1 MRMNDLLR
9 MKFFSLLS
17 ESSQVT
23 TDEMKNTYENFVNE
37 VKNLNQSDRNYAT
50 VYRTLSLTRIEL
62 TSLSKQFRYE
72 QGEKYT

>member
-1 MRMNDLLR
+1 MNDLLR